1 MPNYIISWSTNKVI
15 LRNYEGVI
23 TTYKEPDSYEPYF
36 CDRDCENC
44 DLYLKLEGAE
54 EYKAVGIAKL
64 LADYDRTI
72 ALTPEN
78 TDRMDRRSENGD
90 E

>member
-1 MPNYIISWSTNKVI
+1 MPNYLISMSTNKVV

-23 TTYKEPDSYEPYF
+23 SSYKEPDSYEPVF
-36 CDRDCENC
+36 CDRDCEHC
-44 DLYLKLEGAE
+44 KLWLDLEEGDE
-54 EYKAVGIAKL
+54 EKAIGIARL
-64 LADYDRTI
+64 LSDSEDTI

-78 TDRMDRRSENGD
+78 LEKHWTIDKD